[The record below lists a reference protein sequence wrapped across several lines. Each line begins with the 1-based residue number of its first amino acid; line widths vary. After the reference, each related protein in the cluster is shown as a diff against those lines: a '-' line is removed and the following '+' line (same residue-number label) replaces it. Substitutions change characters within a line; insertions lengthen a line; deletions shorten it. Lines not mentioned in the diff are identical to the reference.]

1 MYNLLQE
8 PWVCVA
14 DKKGVVQKVSL
25 RDVFLHAHE
34 YAGFAGDNK
43 AQDVA
48 LLRLC
53 LTILH
58 RVFSRVDA
66 KNHPYEQTGVRTV
79 LQVWK
84 SLWDLGKFPNEP
96 IQNYLD
102 EWEYRFD
109 LYDEKRPFFQVPA
122 EFFTEDEKKSKE
134 KLCFAVKL
142 DGNILKSENLD
153 KIHIGKMR
161 GFSDSIVLAHDEAAR
176 WLVYHQ
182 CFDVASGK
190 GYYVS
195 GSCPVGLGL
204 EGAMVYIIGDSLWET
219 MLLNFVMLENGQNLY
234 DYTEYQTSLTELPT
248 IPCWEWD
255 DTLRLE
261 KESEHI
267 TCSYRNNPISIL
279 NLQSRRIH
287 LNYTD
292 DGVNGYWS
300 TYGDVV
306 DMKNNLVETM
316 LIYTVEK
323 KTGDRKLLK
332 VDSSRF
338 WEQFKYVT
346 TMGTCGLTAW
356 LSLLE
361 RQGILQKS
369 KFLLAGLGFT
379 LKPMNAAIDEMYHGE
394 MTLQATLFQHTGKL
408 ACSRLADEF
417 ARVDKLKKVVF
428 DFAKNLMYCKMNPG
442 SAKSVPIQITGY
454 AKGMEARYMDEVDK
468 VITTFLINLQ
478 EEDVSAD
485 GLDATCEKL
494 NVLLAKQAFRFGAM
508 LWSDAN
514 VLVNR
519 NATNANVDAKKR
531 KSPEE
536 FYLDFRKAVGKA
548 LTENKQK

>member
-14 DKKGVVQKVSL
+14 DKKDVVQKVSL

-84 SLWDLGKFPNEP
+84 SLWDLGKFPNDP

-122 EFFTEDEKKSKE
+122 EFFTEDEKKSKD

-142 DGNILKSENLD
+142 DGNISKSTNEK
-153 KIHIGKMR
+153 KINIGKMR
-161 GFSDSIVLAHDEAAR
+161 AFSDSVILSHDEAAR

-195 GSCPVGLGL
+195 GSCPIGLGL

-267 TCSYRNNPISIL
+267 TCSYRKNPISML

-287 LNYTD
+287 LNPTE
-292 DGVNGYWS
+292 DGVNSYWS
-300 TYGDVV
+300 TYGDFV

-346 TMGTCGLTAW
+346 TMGTCGLIAW

-361 RQGILQKS
+361 RQGLLQKS

-394 MTLQATLFQHTGKL
+394 MTLQATLFQHTGEL

-417 ARVDKLKKVVF
+417 ARVDKLRDAVLH
-428 DFAKNLMYCKMNPG
+428 FAKNLMYCKMNPG
-442 SAKSVPIQITGY
+442 SATSVPTQITEY
-454 AKGMEARYMDEVDK
+454 AKDMKARYMDEVDK
-468 VITTFLINLQ
+468 LIMMFLMDLT
-478 EEDVSAD
+478 EEDVASD
-485 GLDATCEKL
+485 GLDKTCERL
-494 NVLLAKQAFRFGAM
+494 RNLLAKQVFRFGTM

-519 NATNANVDAKKR
+519 NVTNVNVDANKK

-536 FYLDFRKAVGKA
+536 FYLDFRNEVGKA
-548 LTENKQK
+548 LTLGQQK